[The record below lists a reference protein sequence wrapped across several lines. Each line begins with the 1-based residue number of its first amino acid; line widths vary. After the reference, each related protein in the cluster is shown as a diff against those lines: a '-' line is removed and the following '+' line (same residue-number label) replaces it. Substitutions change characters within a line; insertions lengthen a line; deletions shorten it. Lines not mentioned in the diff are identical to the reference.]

1 MNSILSNPNFR
12 VGFRFGARLSR
23 IEPVRARRLARE
35 HLDGDL
41 SPADGPE
48 ADFDFGMFCGV
59 VQTIGLRSTKRS
71 SRTRIGRNLSDA
83 RRYGDTTCR

>member
-12 VGFRFGARLSR
+12 VGFRFGARLSH
-23 IEPVRARRLARE
+23 IEPIRARRLARK

-41 SPADGPE
+41 SPTDGPE

-59 VQTIGLRSTKRS
+59 VQTIGLRSR
-71 SRTRIGRNLSDA
+71 RLPTRAAKG
-83 RRYGDTTCR
+83 